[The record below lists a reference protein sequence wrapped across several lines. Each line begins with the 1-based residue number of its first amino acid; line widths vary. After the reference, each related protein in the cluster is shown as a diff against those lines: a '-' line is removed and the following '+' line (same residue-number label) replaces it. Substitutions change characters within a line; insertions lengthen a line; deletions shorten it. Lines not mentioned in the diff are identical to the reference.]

1 MKLSQAT
8 FLILALFGSF
18 GVVLAAMIFFLR
30 PENNPVTTRPKPDSI
45 PRKVAEPQEPVPDT
59 PRSDST
65 ASKGEDSQPA
75 ENRKKI
81 LTPAAP
87 RPAVSA
93 EGRRFQ
99 AKLQQEKKE
108 MTALRKEM
116 ERRLKDQVAA
126 REKKIAMLARNC
138 AKLEPGEAAGILL
151 KLDDGTVADVLH
163 HMDKNAALKIAAIL
177 ERLGRKGALLIK

>member
-1 MKLSQAT
+1 
-8 FLILALFGSF
+8 
-18 GVVLAAMIFFLR
+18 
-30 PENNPVTTRPKPDSI
+30 
-45 PRKVAEPQEPVPDT
+45 
-59 PRSDST
+59 
-65 ASKGEDSQPA
+65 
-75 ENRKKI
+75 
-81 LTPAAP
+81 
-87 RPAVSA
+87 
-93 EGRRFQ
+93 
-99 AKLQQEKKE
+99 